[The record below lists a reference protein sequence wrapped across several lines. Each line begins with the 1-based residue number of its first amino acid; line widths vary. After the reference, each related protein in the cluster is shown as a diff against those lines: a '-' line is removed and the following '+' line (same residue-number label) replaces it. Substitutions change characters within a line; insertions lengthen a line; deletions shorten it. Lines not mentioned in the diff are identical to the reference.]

1 MPPGVYNGVELAA
14 AVETALREAFGDDKQ
29 VQLTEGIDST
39 FTIDLKTDSGD
50 GKSTGLASPIVIDLH
65 ASTLVSESIEVG
77 YDPADGMGMNE
88 FLTHAQT
95 LMTKGLNEY
104 VQDGIDVDAT
114 AAAELNVEG
123 RLFKNVLGTQIT
135 DAPQNLSLIHI

>member
-1 MPPGVYNGVELAA
+1 MRSGPVSIDVPPGIYTGEELAA

-50 GKSTGLASPIVIDLH
+50 GKSTGLASPYRCRFH
-65 ASTLVSESIEVG
+65 SSSLVTESIEAG
-77 YDPADGMGMNE
+77 YDPADGLNMNA

-95 LMTKGLNEY
+95 LMTAGL
-104 VQDGIDVDAT
+104 
-114 AAAELNVEG
+114 
-123 RLFKNVLGTQIT
+123 K
-135 DAPQNLSLIHI
+135 